1 MYIQTKCYQF
11 VIVCVIM
18 CILNL
23 IACYNLGVLE
33 WSMVMAKKGRGWRWR
48 GVCLEVKGKVNQ
60 ETLARLLPSVSISQ
74 HLSFCYN
81 QAFVGGYQTEHDDL

>member
-1 MYIQTKCYQF
+1 MLSVCDCVCYHVHSQSDCLLQF
-11 VIVCVIM
+11 
-18 CILNL
+18 
-23 IACYNLGVLE
+23 GVLE